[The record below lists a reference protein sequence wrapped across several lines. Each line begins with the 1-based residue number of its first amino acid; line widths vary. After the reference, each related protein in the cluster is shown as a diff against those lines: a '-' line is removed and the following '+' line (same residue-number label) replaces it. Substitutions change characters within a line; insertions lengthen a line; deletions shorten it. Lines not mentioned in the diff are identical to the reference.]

1 MSGRASEA
9 YNRGMSEPM
18 TDKPDGNERI
28 YVEHHASCSKCGG
41 RLEKGFILDH
51 TGASYAHRSSWTPGD
66 PKKTFWSGLDITNA
80 VPVDTFRCT
89 SCGYLESYAPKQ
101 DQ

>member
-1 MSGRASEA
+1 MPALKLPRSR
-9 YNRGMSEPM
+9 YNRGMSDEPM
-18 TDKPDGNERI
+18 TDKPD
-28 YVEHHASCSKCGG
+28 SCSKCGG
-41 RLEKGFILDH
+41 QLEKGFIVDH
-51 TGASYAHRSSWTPGD
+51 TGAQYAQRSSWNPGD
-66 PKKTFWSGLDITNA
+66 PKKAFWSGLDITNA

>member
-1 MSGRASEA
+1 
-9 YNRGMSEPM
+9 M
-18 TDKPDGNERI
+18 TDKPDWNGRI

-41 RLEKGFILDH
+41 QLEKGFIVDH
-51 TGASYAHRSSWTPGD
+51 TGAKFARRSSWKPGD
-66 PKKTFWSGLDITNA
+66 PKKSFWSGIDGENA

-89 SCGYLESYAPKQ
+89 SCGYLESYAHAPKQ

>member
-1 MSGRASEA
+1 
-9 YNRGMSEPM
+9 MSERPIV
-18 TDKPDGNERI
+18 DKPDGNERI
-28 YVEHHASCSKCGG
+28 YVEHQASCSKCGG
-41 RLEKGFILDH
+41 QLEKGFIVDH
-51 TGASYAHRSSWTPGD
+51 TGASYFHRLLWNPGD
-66 PKKTFWSGLDITNA
+66 PKKTFWSGLDAKNA